1 MLYAETEDFRSI
13 PSAQLT
19 LEQFHTNDAEV
30 EYDPP
35 SYIRN
40 VLREANSSSS
50 ARVEDAYGYGRSH
63 ASKRVRLALPTEGDD
78 GNAARRAGTG
88 AGGSS
93 VNALVAAAN
102 LELGKSI
109 AKSGLKVGFS
119 ERKNGHDTSD
129 SEDERR
135 RGSGGNAPQQYLIPD
150 AAH

>member
-1 MLYAETEDFRSI
+1 VWITEDFRSI

-40 VLREANSSSS
+40 VLREAGSSSS
-50 ARVEDAYGYGRSH
+50 ARGEDAYGYGRSS
-63 ASKRVRLALPTEGDD
+63 AGKRVRLALPTEGDS
-78 GNAARRAGTG
+78 GNGARRVGPG
-88 AGGSS
+88 VGGSS

-109 AKSGLKVGFS
+109 AKSAGRSGFA
-119 ERKNGHDTSD
+119 ERKNGQDTSD
-129 SEDERR
+129 SEDEH
-135 RGSGGNAPQQYLIPD
+135 RGSGGNA
-150 AAH
+150 

>member
-1 MLYAETEDFRSI
+1 MLCAGTEDFRSI

-40 VLREANSSSS
+40 VLREASSSS
-50 ARVEDAYGYGRSH
+50 ARGDDAYGYGRSH

-78 GNAARRAGTG
+78 GNAARRAGPG

-109 AKSGLKVGFS
+109 AKGGAKVGFS

-129 SEDERR
+129 SEDEHR
-135 RGSGGNAPQQYLIPD
+135 RGSGGNAPQPFLIPD
-150 AAH
+150 AAL